1 MTRVVF
7 FRSLRTAVHLFLLKL
22 YYRAYIGC
30 AFFFCLITSVCVQ
43 HAHPLKRKFK
53 RRRRR
58 NLFFFGSWSQ
68 PTLLQLLALH
78 FHGRLDRI
86 NRPLYARWPLSSA
99 AGRPSFVPCATE
111 RKQQTSVALA
121 VHRSIN
127 AAAAAVLL
135 CI

>member
-1 MTRVVF
+1 MLRVA
-7 FRSLRTAVHLFLLKL
+7 L
-22 YYRAYIGC
+22 
-30 AFFFCLITSVCVQ
+30 
-43 HAHPLKRKFK
+43 
-53 RRRRR
+53 
-58 NLFFFGSWSQ
+58 Q
-68 PTLLQLLALH
+68 PTLLQLLALR

-127 AAAAAVLL
+127 AAAAAAVLL